1 MVCSDKSAPPDTE
14 IEKRRDDALRRA
26 LQTPPKPKQES
37 EKGKPKP
44 KKVKGK
50 STAER
55 VGDEILAS
63 VQRLRA
69 DVAFLARVARQFRD
83 VSLEAHI
90 AASHDSRSDPSAIA

>member
-1 MVCSDKSAPPDTE
+1 MPHGSTSDNLPPRQVE
-14 IEKRRDDALRRA
+14 RRRDDALRRA

-37 EKGKPKP
+37 EKRKPKP
-44 KKVKGK
+44 KKEKGASK
-50 STAER
+50 R

-63 VQRLRA
+63 VVRLRA

-90 AASHDSRSDPSAIA
+90 AASHDHRSGPSATA